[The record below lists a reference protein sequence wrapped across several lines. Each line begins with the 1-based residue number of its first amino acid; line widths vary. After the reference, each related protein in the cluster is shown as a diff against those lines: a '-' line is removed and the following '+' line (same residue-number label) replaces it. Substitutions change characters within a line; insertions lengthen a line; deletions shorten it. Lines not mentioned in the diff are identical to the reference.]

1 MDKFICSFIKESPS
15 LHILTKG
22 GNYDRIGAVKGVVG
36 ALRGKV
42 NTLGFYHGFA
52 LSLMLN

>member
-1 MDKFICSFIKESPS
+1 MDNFIRIFYKSKSV
-15 LHILTKG
+15 LHILTKNI
-22 GNYDRIGAVKGVVG
+22 NYDRIGAVKGVVG

>member
-1 MDKFICSFIKESPS
+1 MDNFIRIFYKSKSV
-15 LHILTKG
+15 LHILTKNI
-22 GNYDRIGAVKGVVG
+22 NYDKICAVKGVVG

>member
-1 MDKFICSFIKESPS
+1 MDNFICCFIKESPS

>member
-1 MDKFICSFIKESPS
+1 MDNFIRIFYKSKSV
-15 LHILTKG
+15 LHILTKNI
-22 GNYDRIGAVKGVVG
+22 NYDKICAVKGVVG

-52 LSLMLN
+52 